1 MSPRRL
7 TSLLWLSAVLLAVP
21 FLATSTAGAA
31 IAPPWCGT
39 PSPDATGALPDGTSP
54 SHPPGSYPHIPYY
67 AIRCTLD
74 AIAAQSNGRMTVE
87 VIGQSA
93 LGRDLYL
100 ATFNAL
106 DTKAQRRSASNWEK
120 IRRYALEDPERA
132 QKILAKAGD
141 DVKVPLFIQNAIHGG
156 ESDGVDASLQ
166 IMERLAT
173 TPYGADPEVDAI
185 LNRGIVLFN
194 VVMNPDGRIT
204 DSRPNGN
211 GFDMNRDYL
220 TQSQSEVQ
228 ASVAV
233 MQKWLAPDM
242 LDTHGFVTPTL
253 IEATTKPHNP
263 GIEYDMWLKWNQSR
277 IDANEAALNALDFQ
291 VTRPIND
298 WCADGSIP
306 KGGVCDDGTTRFGP
320 RWAESWDDWGPFYTP
335 MYSQLVG
342 LNGSTVEMCRSLS
355 LVPGSSPPRT
365 ACGPLLSENEKVGR
379 SGSRLVQY
387 HTIWSTLLFD
397 TANRVDLLKDQLE
410 VYRRGVTDAPRPTTA
425 DLPPGFD
432 NEENNWM
439 HEYPKAYVIPL
450 GDGQR
455 SDVEAR
461 RLVRWLLANGIRV
474 DQLKKGYQDGS
485 TRFEEGSFV
494 VFMDQALRGLAD
506 TALGPGVD
514 ISSRISI
521 LYAPPGAWS
530 HGYLW
535 GADVATIPDSATF
548 APKTKRV
555 QRVDTAQGGVDSSEG
570 ASAFALAIDSPTAV
584 RTLNGLLGSGMTAEL
599 ATAPFTNALGEQ
611 MPAGTVLFPASVRS
625 ALEAAG
631 GSSGVWFIGV
641 RGTLPAREPIDR
653 SPRIAVLTAAV
664 NQDVWVL
671 RNLGFTADPIA
682 TGTTSALNNPTAPN
696 PLDGY
701 DVVFNTAG
709 WPAGATARS
718 RLTAFFASS
727 GGYLGALT
735 NGANFLTAG
744 GEVTGLTALNRS
756 GSGRSGI
763 INWNNSAPGTSQIT
777 GAYRSQDTA
786 IVDPPTWFTAVPSTM
801 TVDGSL
807 PLTGFFL
814 SGLWLLDAQ
823 SASAPGSAMI
833 THGTNTAGTARIT
846 SFAMNPL
853 YRADPEREWPM
864 IASAALW
871 VDQ

>member
-1 MSPRRL
+1 MSRRRL
-7 TSLLWLSAVLLAVP
+7 IPWLSLFAV
-21 FLATSTAGAA
+21 FLALPTLGASTAGAA
-31 IAPPWCGT
+31 IVPPWCGT
-39 PSPDATGALPDGTSP
+39 PEPDATGALPDGTSAA
-54 SHPPGSYPHIPYY
+54 HPPGSYPHIPYY

-74 AIAAQSNGRMTVE
+74 GIQARSNGRMTIE
-87 VIGQSA
+87 VIGKSA

-106 DTKAQRRSASNWEK
+106 DTKEQRRAASNWEK
-120 IRRYALEDPERA
+120 IRRYALEDPEKA
-132 QKILAKAGD
+132 QKILEKAGE

-166 IMERLAT
+166 IIERLAT

-185 LNRGIVLFN
+185 LNRSIVLFN

-204 DSRPNGN
+204 NSRPNGN

-220 TQSQSEVQ
+220 TQSQSEVK
-228 ASVAV
+228 ASVAL

-263 GIEYDMWLKWNQSR
+263 GIEYDKWLKWNQSR

-306 KGGVCDDGTTRFGP
+306 EAGVCDDGTTRFGP

-342 LNGSTVEMCRSLS
+342 LNGSTVEMCQSLS

-365 ACGPLLSENEKVGR
+365 NCGPLLSQNDRVGR
-379 SGSRLVQY
+379 AGSRLVQY

-397 TANRVDLLKDQLE
+397 TANRVDLMHDQLE

-432 NEENNWM
+432 NAENNWM
-439 HEYPKAYVIPL
+439 HEYPKAYVIPI
-450 GDGQR
+450 GEGQR
-455 SDVEAR
+455 SDAEAR
-461 RLVRWLLANGIRV
+461 RLATWLLTNGIRV
-474 DQLKKGYQDGS
+474 DRLDKGYEYGS
-485 TRFEEGSFV
+485 TRFERGSYV
-494 VFMDQALRGLAD
+494 VFMDQAFRGLAD
-506 TALGPGVD
+506 TALGAGVD

-535 GADVATIPDSATF
+535 GADVVTIPDSATF
-548 APKTKRV
+548 DPKIDRS
-555 QRVDTAQGGVDSSEG
+555 RRIRNPGGGVDGWRG
-570 ASAFALAIDSPTAV
+570 ATAFALAIDSATAV
-584 RTLNGLLGSGMTAEL
+584 RTLNSLLGSGLTAEL
-599 ATAPFTNALGEQ
+599 STTPFTNGLGKT
-611 MPAGTVLFPASVRS
+611 MPAGTVLFPASART
-625 ALEAAG
+625 ALESAG
-631 GSSGVWFIGV
+631 DDAGLWFYGVKAM
-641 RGTLPAREPIDR
+641 PAREPIER

-671 RNLGFTADPIA
+671 RNLGFTADPVSTATINTATTDPLLNYDVIFNTGNYPASSNVTGRARLTNFFA
-682 TGTTSALNNPTAPN
+682 TG
-696 PLDGY
+696 
-701 DVVFNTAG
+701 
-709 WPAGATARS
+709 
-718 RLTAFFASS
+718 

-744 GEVTGLTALNRS
+744 GQVTGLTASNRG

-763 INWNNSAPGTSQIT
+763 IYWNNSASGTSLIT
-777 GAYRSQDTA
+777 GAYRTQDTA
-786 IVDPPTWFTAVPSTM
+786 IMDPPTWFTSVPSTM
-801 TVDGSL
+801 SVDGSL

-823 SASAPGSAMI
+823 SASAPGSAVI
-833 THGTNTAGTARIT
+833 AHGTNTAGTARIT

-864 IASAALW
+864 LASAALW